1 MGISCKKCNIK
12 KDEKEFYKNNL
23 STCKTCKKKLSK
35 EKYKNNKEYNEN
47 KNINEINNKLEFI
60 SIKLNSLETMFDEIN
75 KNGKN
80 KIDYNWNHLKTT
92 IIIIVL
98 IFLLNEYIKLMELL
112 SKKGKTL

>member
-1 MGISCKKCNIK
+1 MSILCKKCNIK
-12 KDEKEFYKNNL
+12 KDTKEFYKNNL

-35 EKYKNNKEYNEN
+35 EKYKNNKEYNGN

-60 SIKLNSLETMFDEIN
+60 SMKLNSLETTFDEIN
-75 KNGKN
+75 KKNGKS
-80 KIDYNWNHLKTT
+80 KTDNWNHLKTT

-112 SKKGKTL
+112 SK